1 MATLSASSSSSPILD
16 ERRPPESSP
25 PPSPNAP
32 RKGSKKKRKLPKLIS
47 FSEQQMKLA
56 FSILDEDQDGLVT
69 ARELLAA
76 LRKLGLED
84 CVDERVAVSLLKDA
98 TKCNANSHVTTNKST
113 STTAT
118 SATVTASTNVTTT
131 ATTSTTSTTESLED
145 ELMSESQ
152 FLAWL
157 PKLASYATPTAL
169 VPTSPVTPPSTS
181 PSSGNLLT
189 TADADL
195 KAAFAVFDKDKNG
208 YISREELRSAMVL
221 MKERVTD
228 HELDQVMA
236 EADLDHDG
244 QISFD
249 EFAKLMMR

>member
-25 PPSPNAP
+25 PPSPTTP

-47 FSEQQMKLA
+47 FSENQMKLA

-69 ARELLAA
+69 AGELLAA

-98 TKCNANSHVTTNKST
+98 TKSNSSNSHVTSSKSTTTST
-113 STTAT
+113 STKGS
-118 SATVTASTNVTTT
+118 SAIGSSSKVTNTDA
-131 ATTSTTSTTESLED
+131 SLED

-157 PKLASYATPTAL
+157 PKLASYGAPAKLSPLTTP
-169 VPTSPVTPPSTS
+169 S
-181 PSSGNLLT
+181 PSSPGHNLLT
-189 TADADL
+189 VADADL

-208 YISREELRSAMVL
+208 YISREELRSAMIL
-221 MKERVTD
+221 MKEQVTD
-228 HELDQVMA
+228 HELDQVMN